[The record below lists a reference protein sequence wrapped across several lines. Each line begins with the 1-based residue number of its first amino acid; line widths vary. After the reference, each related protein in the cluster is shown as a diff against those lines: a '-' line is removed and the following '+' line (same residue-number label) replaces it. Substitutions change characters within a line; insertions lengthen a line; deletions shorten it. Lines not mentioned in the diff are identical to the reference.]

1 MTEQELSPKT
11 TTVDQRSWFQRL
23 GTSLRGVLT
32 GLLLFIIAFPIL
44 IWNEGQAIQTHRD
57 LEAGASIV
65 ENSDSTVIDPAQDG
79 KLIYF
84 TGETR
89 TPSILTDSTFPI
101 SENAIKL
108 KRIVEVYQWS
118 EITQTETVEKNGGG
132 TETTTTYSYQKVWDD
147 QLIDSTSF
155 QEQANYRNPQSKPL
169 ENEEQ
174 VANPVSVGA
183 YIIPDR
189 LLSSLSDYERL
200 NLSSDLLTTLPN
212 AQQEQWQVFNNYI
225 FRSAD
230 PSNPEIGDARIW
242 YQIIRPGTVSVVA
255 QQNGDNL
262 EPYRTKDG
270 KSIEMIRT
278 GAVPAEEMSEGIIQV
293 NPFSTWLFRILA
305 VIFMYIG
312 LNTLL
317 VPISTLLHVI
327 PLFAKVFLFANK
339 LLTLVI
345 TLVLSLITI
354 GIMWLIY
361 QPLIGLAILL
371 VAVAV
376 VFLFSKLRKKTA
388 PTTREKKLI

>member
-230 PSNPEIGDARIW
+230 PSNPKLAMH
-242 YQIIRPGTVSVVA
+242 VS
-255 QQNGDNL
+255 
-262 EPYRTKDG
+262 
-270 KSIEMIRT
+270 
-278 GAVPAEEMSEGIIQV
+278 GI
-293 NPFSTWLFRILA
+293 
-305 VIFMYIG
+305 
-312 LNTLL
+312 
-317 VPISTLLHVI
+317 
-327 PLFAKVFLFANK
+327 K
-339 LLTLVI
+339 LLDQV
-345 TLVLSLITI
+345 
-354 GIMWLIY
+354 
-361 QPLIGLAILL
+361 Q
-371 VAVAV
+371 
-376 VFLFSKLRKKTA
+376 
-388 PTTREKKLI
+388 

>member
-1 MTEQELSPKT
+1 M
-11 TTVDQRSWFQRL
+11 
-23 GTSLRGVLT
+23 
-32 GLLLFIIAFPIL
+32 
-44 IWNEGQAIQTHRD
+44 
-57 LEAGASIV
+57 
-65 ENSDSTVIDPAQDG
+65 
-79 KLIYF
+79 
-84 TGETR
+84 
-89 TPSILTDSTFPI
+89 
-101 SENAIKL
+101 
-108 KRIVEVYQWS
+108 
-118 EITQTETVEKNGGG
+118 
-132 TETTTTYSYQKVWDD
+132 
-147 QLIDSTSF
+147 
-155 QEQANYRNPQSKPL
+155 
-169 ENEEQ
+169 
-174 VANPVSVGA
+174 
-183 YIIPDR
+183 
-189 LLSSLSDYERL
+189 LSSLSDYERL

-376 VFLFSKLRKKTA
+376 VFLFSKLRKKQHQQL
-388 PTTREKKLI
+388 EKKS

>member
-1 MTEQELSPKT
+1 MTEQKFSSKT

-23 GTSLRGVLT
+23 GSSLRGVLT
-32 GLLLFIIAFPIL
+32 GLLLFVIAFPIL
-44 IWNEGQAIQTHRD
+44 IWNEGQAIQTHRS
-57 LEAGASIV
+57 LEAGASVV
-65 ENSDSTVIDPAQDG
+65 ENSDPAVIDPAQDG

-118 EITQTETVEKNGGG
+118 EVTETKTVEKNDGGS
-132 TETTTTYSYQKVWDD
+132 ETSTTYSYQQVWAE

-155 QEQANYRNPQSKPL
+155 QEQASYHNPQSKPL

-183 YIIPDR
+183 YVLPDR

-230 PSNPEIGDARIW
+230 PSNPDIGDMRIW
-242 YQIIRPGTVSVVA
+242 YQIIRPGTVSVIA
-255 QQNGDNL
+255 QQSGSSL
-262 EPYRTKDG
+262 EPYQTKNG
-270 KSIEMIRT
+270 KSIEMMRT
-278 GAVPAEEMSEGIIQV
+278 GAVPAVDMFEGIIEV
-293 NPFSTWLFRILA
+293 NQLRTWLLRVLA
-305 VIFMYIG
+305 VVFIYIG

-317 VPISTLLHVI
+317 VPISTFLSVM
-327 PLFAKVFLFANK
+327 PLFAKVFRSANK

-345 TLVLSLITI
+345 ALVLSLITI
-354 GIMWLIY
+354 GIVWLIY
-361 QPLIGLAILL
+361 RPLIGLAVLL
-371 VAVAV
+371 TAVAV
-376 VFLFSKLRKKTA
+376 VFLFTKLRKKQPRQEA
-388 PTTREKKLI
+388 KI